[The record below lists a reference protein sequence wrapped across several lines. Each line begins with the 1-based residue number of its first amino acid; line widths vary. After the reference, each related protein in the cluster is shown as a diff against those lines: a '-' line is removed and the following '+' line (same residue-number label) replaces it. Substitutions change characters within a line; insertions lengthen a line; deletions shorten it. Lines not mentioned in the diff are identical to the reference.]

1 MRKKMENNMVTK
13 AQEII
18 SSIKTNQKYNAD
30 KLSNLDKQVKDLN
43 EAVRG
48 VQETAAKPVIIEGKE
63 IGLKQYI
70 NADGKLQLTTTK
82 KSVNVPGY
90 GNINVTTKGLLDTDE
105 NHSQWHAELKE
116 ICQTRSM
123 AKMICK
129 NTPKTDAKLI
139 NHLQKAPHFMREI
152 VNKSLYDTAGQGGEW
167 VPDEFRE
174 TMYQEYM
181 TPRTLA
187 DEFSTVEVQRPTV
200 LIPRM
205 NYGGRPFIRGSA
217 SSDNVD
223 ANAFNA
229 STPQSAQASI
239 TITGIATRYRV
250 DTDLIE
256 DQAVQM
262 VPLLTKQIG
271 ADLTDAYEDCLIN
284 GDTRNFAASQ
294 DTGRNNWN
302 IRSRWGGGTFADG
315 SDHRQIFNGLRYWC
329 HPARKNTEID
339 LAGAALTAAKVL
351 ELISKTGEMAA
362 AQGLVLITSPE
373 YFIKEFM
380 GLSEV
385 KTVDTFGPA
394 ATILTGQLGS
404 IYGVPIVLSRFMGI
418 DLNASGFYDNVT
430 KTKSGLLCVN
440 RSSWMNYQKSGIQI
454 ETAKEIA
461 SGALEIVSTMRKVL
475 ASPDQDSATNVA
487 YLYNTAAI

>member
-1 MRKKMENNMVTK
+1 MENNMVNK

-18 SSIKTNQKYNAD
+18 SSIKSNQKNNSD
-30 KLSNLDKQVKDLN
+30 RLSNLDKQVKDLN

-48 VQETAAKPVIIEGKE
+48 VQETAAKPIIIEGSE
-63 IGLKQYI
+63 AGLKQYI
-70 NADGKLQLTTTK
+70 NQDGSLQLTTTK
-82 KSVNVPGY
+82 KSVNLHGY
-90 GNINVTTKGLLDTDE
+90 GNVNVTAKGLLDTDE
-105 NHSQWHAELKE
+105 NHSEWHAELKD

-123 AKMICK
+123 AKMICR

-139 NHLQKAPHFMREI
+139 AHLRKAPAFMRDVI
-152 VNKSLYDTAGQGGEW
+152 SKSLYDTAGQGGEW

-174 TMYQEYM
+174 SMYQEYM

-187 DEFSTVEVQRPTV
+187 DEFATVQVERPTV

-205 NYGGRPFIRGSA
+205 NYGGRPFIRGTVST
-217 SSDNVD
+217 DGVD
-223 ANAFNA
+223 DNAFLA
-229 STPQSAQASI
+229 STPQSAQATISI
-239 TITGIATRYRV
+239 TGLASRYRV

-262 VPLLTKQIG
+262 VPMLTKQIG

-284 GDTRNFAASQ
+284 GDARLFAASQ

-302 IRSRWGGGTFADG
+302 IRSRWGGASFVDA
-315 SDHRQIFNGLRYWC
+315 SDHRKTFNGLRYWC

-339 LAGAALTAAKVL
+339 LGGAALSAAKVL

-362 AQGLVLITSPE
+362 AQGLMLIVSPE

-394 ATILTGQLGS
+394 ATILTGQLGA
-404 IYGVPIVLSRFMGI
+404 IYGVPIVLSRFMGN
-418 DLNASGFYDNVT
+418 DLNASGFYDNIT
-430 KTKSGLLCVN
+430 KTKSGVLCVN
-440 RSSWMNYQKSGIQI
+440 KSSWFNYQKSGIQI

-461 SGALEIVSTMRKVL
+461 SGAMEIVATVRKTL

-487 YLYNTAAI
+487 YMYNTAAI

>member
-1 MRKKMENNMVTK
+1 MQTNMVNK

-18 SSIKTNQKYNAD
+18 SSIKTNQKNNSD
-30 KLSNLDKQVKDLN
+30 KLNNLDKQVKDLN

-48 VQETAAKPVIIEGKE
+48 VQETAAKPIIIEGSE
-63 IGLKQYI
+63 AGLKQYI
-70 NADGKLQLTTTK
+70 NADGSIQLTTTK
-82 KSVNVPGY
+82 KSINLQGY
-90 GNINVTTKGLLDTDE
+90 GNVNVTQKGLLDTDE
-105 NHSQWHAELKE
+105 NHTQWHAELKE

-123 AKMICK
+123 AKLICK

-139 NHLQKAPHFMREI
+139 NHLQKAPSFLRDVI
-152 VNKSLYDTAGQGGEW
+152 SKSLYDTATQGGEW

-174 TMYQEYM
+174 SLYQEYM

-187 DEFSTVEVQRPTV
+187 DEFSTVQVQRPTV

-205 NYGGRPFIRGSA
+205 NYGGRPYIRGSV
-217 SSDNVD
+217 SNDGID

-229 STPQSAQASI
+229 STPQSAQA
-239 TITGIATRYRV
+239 TINIKGLATRYRI

-262 VPLLTKQIG
+262 VPMLTKQIG

-284 GDTRNFAASQ
+284 GDTRNFALSQ
-294 DTGRNNWN
+294 DVKRDVWN
-302 IRSRWGGGTFADG
+302 IRSRWGGGTFVDG
-315 SDHRQIFNGLRYWC
+315 SDHRQTFNGLRFFC
-329 HPARKNTEID
+329 HPVRKNTELD
-339 LAGAALTAAKVL
+339 LAEATLTSAKVL

-362 AQGLVLITSPE
+362 AQGLMLIVSPE

-380 GLSEV
+380 SLSEV

-394 ATILTGQLGS
+394 ATILTGQLGA
-404 IYGVPIVLSRFMGI
+404 IYGVPIVLSRFMGN
-418 DLNASGFYDNVT
+418 DLNKSGFYDNIT
-430 KTKSGLLCVN
+430 KAHSGVLCVN
-440 RSSWMNYQKSGIQI
+440 KSSWYNYQKSGIQI
-454 ETAKEIA
+454 ETAKEIG
-461 SGALEIVSTMRKVL
+461 SGAMEIVATVRKSF

-487 YLYNTAAI
+487 FMYGTAAI